1 MIVTFS
7 NQCRPSKVSQKEE
20 HDILL
25 FCRLLSSGH
34 LEVFFISFAF
44 HIGVYTATT
53 SFHSVGVQFFPLQ
66 IFPHSLHVSS
76 VVYVKTV
83 LLLTV
88 VMSRRRKIV

>member
-7 NQCRPSKVSQKEE
+7 NKCRHSKVSQKEE
-20 HDILL
+20 LDILL

-53 SFHSVGVQFFPLQ
+53 TFHSVGVQWASFP
-66 IFPHSLHVSS
+66 P
-76 VVYVKTV
+76 
-83 LLLTV
+83 
-88 VMSRRRKIV
+88 SRYFHILSTYPQ